1 MLEVAIDHGRTT
13 AAERRERWRSA
24 VRHGAAG
31 YAARADTELEVLAAD
46 CARAADIALESLC
59 RSTRASLLRQAGRPD
74 KALVPDARALAL
86 IGLPTSSGER
96 MGDNW
101 ARAARIDALV
111 GLAAD
116 NLGRFA
122 FGASERLLRRA
133 RTLTDPGMITDTD
146 WECGLRPRLRCEWV
160 STELGLYRGDPV
172 SARTH
177 SQAGL
182 DLLAAVPAE
191 HHLRHRIKT
200 ELIAAAAD
208 AAAGKTDAA
217 IDRGHRCRRAS
228 AGAGLL
234 PLQWAATA
242 LLGSLMSDP
251 AVTVENQ
258 QLHEELTRR
267 GMSFGR

>member
-1 MLEVAIDHGRTT
+1 MTFATISAAHGDLMLEVAIDHGRTT

-31 YAARADTELEVLAAD
+31 YAARADTSSK
-46 CARAADIALESLC
+46 CSRPTALGPRTS
-59 RSTRASLLRQAGRPD
+59 RSNHSAGAPAPPLLRQAGRHD

-146 WECGLRPRLRCEWV
+146 WECGLRAAA
-160 STELGLYRGDPV
+160 PV
-172 SARTH
+172 RVGQHRTRPLPWRPGVGAH
-177 SQAGL
+177 AHPQAGL

-242 LLGSLMSDP
+242 LLGS
-251 AVTVENQ
+251 
-258 QLHEELTRR
+258 
-267 GMSFGR
+267 